1 MAAKTLAKITLFAI
15 AGGGVNYLLGSLVH
29 ALSLPLYFDSIF
41 TMAITAT
48 FGLPA
53 GLLTA
58 FVSNAALSLSNDI
71 LLPFM
76 LCNFATALFTWLVKR
91 KNGLRSMQGYLWVG
105 IWSGLSNAVLG
116 SIISVFVFGGY
127 TKVHR
132 IDDLVSAFAI
142 AGQSLAGSVFLA
154 GLVTNMVDKILSAF
168 VAFALRRPAEKTWIG
183 QAGSP

>member
-1 MAAKTLAKITLFAI
+1 MAPKTYAKIAFFAI
-15 AGGGVNYLLGSLVH
+15 AGGVANYLLGSLVH

-41 TMAITAT
+41 TMVICAG

-58 FVSNAALSLSNDI
+58 VVSNAALSLSNDI

-76 LCNFATALFTWLVKR
+76 LCNIATALATWLVRR
-91 KNGLRSMQGYLWVG
+91 KNGLANIQGYLWAG
-105 IWSGLSNAVLG
+105 IWSGLSNAILG
-116 SIISVFVFGGY
+116 SILSVLVFGGY

-132 IDDLVSAFAI
+132 IDDLVTAFAI
-142 AGQSLAGSVFLA
+142 AGQSLVGSVFLA

-168 VAFALRRPAEKTWIG
+168 VAFALRRPAERTRLRW
-183 QAGSP
+183 AGSR